1 MAQSVRLDTI
11 LGSKFFMPIFLVL
24 GTAHEKEKSC
34 DTVREIMPSRSV
46 NKVILV
52 GNLGRDAET
61 KFTPSGA
68 AFSRFSVATTRS
80 WKDQQ
85 SNEWK
90 EETNWTNVVVWRQE
104 NLANYLTKGKQVYVE
119 GRLQTRSYD
128 DKDGKKVYTTEV
140 VADEIILL
148 GGRGE
153 GGGAE
158 AAAARSGNYNRP
170 KAAGAPE
177 DDFGPMQITD
187 DDVPF

>member
-1 MAQSVRLDTI
+1 MA
-11 LGSKFFMPIFLVL
+11 
-24 GTAHEKEKSC
+24 
-34 DTVREIMPSRSV
+34 SRSV

-68 AFSRFSVATTRS
+68 AVTKFAVATSRR

-85 SNEWK
+85 TNEWK

-104 NLANYLTKGKQVYVE
+104 NLANYLTKGKQIYVE

-140 VADEIILL
+140 VADDVILL
-148 GGRGE
+148 GGR
-153 GGGAE
+153 AD
-158 AAAARSGNYNRP
+158 AAAGGFEGTVASGGR
-170 KAAGAPE
+170 AGGSGSRGGPSTGSMGGE
-177 DDFGPMQITD
+177 DDQFGGITD

>member
-1 MAQSVRLDTI
+1 MA
-11 LGSKFFMPIFLVL
+11 
-24 GTAHEKEKSC
+24 
-34 DTVREIMPSRSV
+34 SRSV
-46 NKVILV
+46 NKVILL

-68 AFSRFSVATTRS
+68 AVTRFSVATTRS

-90 EETNWTNVVVWRQE
+90 EETNWTNVTLWRQE

-128 DKDGKKVYTTEV
+128 DKDGKKVYATEV
-140 VADEIILL
+140 VADDVILL

-153 GGGAE
+153 GGPAGGGFETASTG
-158 AAAARSGNYNRP
+158 RSRS
-170 KAAGAPE
+170 AAGGPRGGSSAPMP
-177 DDFGPMQITD
+177 DDDQFGGVTD